1 MLGLKY
7 VVAKSKE
14 LQGKLERSA
23 AGSSSASTTRYS
35 VGGATANSAQQPSGE
50 STASDHG
57 AASSPT
63 SGSRREGE
71 TFLKLQQAQ
80 WDQALA
86 KHNELLA
93 SGERVGVELSAA
105 RKTLLD
111 QVESEQ
117 FIQENF
123 HLVSKAREQIS
134 RMRQKTEE
142 YMAAQ
147 NASFA
152 ARQQEELELFE
163 LRILDEKEDRTR
175 QLLEAR
181 RQQLAQAFQNDI
193 KTYQTLVTYQGES
206 LPKTIRSE
214 ETTTETLES
223 IDLIVTADAQQLD
236 AFYDLGSDSESDV
249 DTPANGEAEG
259 KSDDEEH
266 KEEEEEKGSPPPDAA
281 TQASSVEIDIANTK
295 SQLEQR
301 VEDDEVAAK
310 SETPAD
316 ANPNEQTADKEADV
330 AVTQSSLPNHQPHKR
345 EFLTYREHI
354 WILRMEAKSSHV
366 VVSESELSKSV
377 KNLKTTKGREHS
389 DSDSLEYDSQIADKL
404 DKCHDLTLPPCSCD
418 DSEQELDE
426 NPRKA
431 LKYPPC
437 DAAEFGKKYA
447 QGFYTYAEA
456 K

>member
-1 MLGLKY
+1 MLSLKY

-23 AGSSSASTTRYS
+23 AGATTSSSSTSTATRYR
-35 VGGATANSAQQPSGE
+35 VGGTAAQQPLAAAA
-50 STASDHG
+50 TATEHG
-57 AASSPT
+57 TVSSPT

-80 WDQALA
+80 WDQALT
-86 KHNELLA
+86 KHNDLLA
-93 SGERVGVELSAA
+93 SGERVGAELSAA
-105 RKTLLD
+105 RKTLAD

-123 HLVSKAREQIS
+123 HLVSKVREQIS
-134 RMRQKTEE
+134 RMRGMVAKIADDIEDVEHFLIQKTEE

-214 ETTTETLES
+214 ETTAETLES

-259 KSDDEEH
+259 KSDDEGH
-266 KEEEEEKGSPPPDAA
+266 KEYDEEEEEEKESSPPDAA
-281 TQASSVEIDIANTK
+281 TQESSIDEAVGANTGNP
-295 SQLEQR
+295 LEQR
-301 VEDDEVAAK
+301 VEGDEVAANA
-310 SETPAD
+310 ETPAE
-316 ANPNEQTADKEADV
+316 ASPNEQAPQAAEKEADV
-330 AVTQSSLPNHQPHKR
+330 AV
-345 EFLTYREHI
+345 
-354 WILRMEAKSSHV
+354 
-366 VVSESELSKSV
+366 
-377 KNLKTTKGREHS
+377 
-389 DSDSLEYDSQIADKL
+389 
-404 DKCHDLTLPPCSCD
+404 
-418 DSEQELDE
+418 
-426 NPRKA
+426 
-431 LKYPPC
+431 
-437 DAAEFGKKYA
+437 
-447 QGFYTYAEA
+447 
-456 K
+456 